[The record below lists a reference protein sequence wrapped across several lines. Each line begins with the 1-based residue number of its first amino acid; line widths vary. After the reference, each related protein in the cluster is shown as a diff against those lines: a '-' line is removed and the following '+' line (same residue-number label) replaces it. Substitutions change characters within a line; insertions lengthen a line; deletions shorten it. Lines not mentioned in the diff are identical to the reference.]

1 MMFFSLIFRNKVSL
15 PFSQKKKKYIY
26 IYRLMLIIS
35 NQNFVHFIFFSIIHK
50 QPDLNALVFLGLQL
64 GKKKHH
70 YDL

>member
-26 IYRLMLIIS
+26 IY
-35 NQNFVHFIFFSIIHK
+35 QNFVHFIFFSIIHK

>member
-1 MMFFSLIFRNKVSL
+1 
-15 PFSQKKKKYIY
+15 
-26 IYRLMLIIS
+26 MLIIS